1 MEYLRFLK
9 EKKEELNSKG
19 TGSTFKA
26 ISRKVLEEI
35 LVPNV
40 DLKEQFKYV
49 EILEKIYFV
58 QSIMAQ
64 LWLMIFDNMK
74 FMIYVIIKLPILA
87 RGF

>member
-74 FMIYVIIKLPILA
+74 FMIYVIKSVPK
-87 RGF
+87 FV

>member
-19 TGSTFKA
+19 TGSIFKA

-74 FMIYVIIKLPILA
+74 FMIYVII
-87 RGF
+87 

>member
-74 FMIYVIIKLPILA
+74 FMIYVII
-87 RGF
+87 

>member
-58 QSIMAQ
+58 QSIMVQ

-74 FMIYVIIKLPILA
+74 FMIYVII
-87 RGF
+87 

>member
-64 LWLMIFDNMK
+64 LWLMIFDNMGVSQSLCK
-74 FMIYVIIKLPILA
+74 PSN
-87 RGF
+87 

>member
-26 ISRKVLEEI
+26 ISRKVLVEI

-74 FMIYVIIKLPILA
+74 FMIYVII
-87 RGF
+87 

>member
-64 LWLMIFDNMK
+64 LWR
-74 FMIYVIIKLPILA
+74 V
-87 RGF
+87 

>member
-1 MEYLRFLK
+1 M
-9 EKKEELNSKG
+9 
-19 TGSTFKA
+19 
-26 ISRKVLEEI
+26 LEEI

-74 FMIYVIIKLPILA
+74 FMIYVII
-87 RGF
+87 

>member
-9 EKKEELNSKG
+9 EKKEKLNSKG

-74 FMIYVIIKLPILA
+74 FMIYVII
-87 RGF
+87 